1 MIFFLLWNM
10 NLWLLWKDKNKAPV
24 VLWGGQ
30 KVLMSEWFGWAVSA
44 STYHVWFSITR
55 WHLAL
60 NPSHTFPAFSTGWN
74 YEWENLKD
82 LNAGETLP
90 AAPAHQ
96 QRFRSSNNTPS
107 MCDRSTETT
116 NTSLKTQTILYL
128 ISNFSLMWMNVIFLW
143 KSFEC

>member
-1 MIFFLLWNM
+1 MIFFLLWNT

-90 AAPAHQ
+90 AAPA

-128 ISNFSLMWMNVIFLW
+128 ISNFSLMWMNGIFLL